1 MSEPEKEGWDVGIS
15 EVDVKDVED
24 LINKYA
30 GEGEEPEHI
39 TASQKRDAELFSMI
53 EDMNKKIEEIEKRL
67 DKLEK
72 KVA

>member
-1 MSEPEKEGWDVGIS
+1 MAEPEKEGWDLGIP

-24 LINKYA
+24 LISKYA
-30 GEGEEPEHI
+30 EEGGEPEHI

-53 EDMNKKIEEIEKRL
+53 ENINEKIGEIEKRL

-72 KVA
+72 K